1 MHTDEMGIVSCLSAE
16 ILFRNCVRDDKLAT
30 TWRRQFK
37 HRCLIPAELFYE
49 WEVLA
54 PEEKEEE
61 NVEAAGGLSHGR
73 LALFI
78 RRRVGFVI

>member
-54 PEEKEEE
+54 PEEKKKKMSKPRA
-61 NVEAAGGLSHGR
+61 VSLMDDWLFSFGGVWDS
-73 LALFI
+73 
-78 RRRVGFVI
+78 